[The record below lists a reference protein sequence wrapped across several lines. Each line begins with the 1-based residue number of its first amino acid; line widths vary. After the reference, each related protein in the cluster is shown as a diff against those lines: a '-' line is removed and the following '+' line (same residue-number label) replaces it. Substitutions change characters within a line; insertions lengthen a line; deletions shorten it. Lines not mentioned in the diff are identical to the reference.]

1 MRPAV
6 ILAILILLLTPAL
19 VRMVMGPPA
28 PEHIEE
34 TRQDAVPL

>member
-19 VRMVMGPPA
+19 VRMLMGSPA
-28 PEHIEE
+28 PAHIEE
-34 TRQDAVPL
+34 TRQEAVPL

>member
-6 ILAILILLLTPAL
+6 ILAILILVLTPAL
-19 VRMVMGPPA
+19 VRMLMGPPA

-34 TRQDAVPL
+34 SREEAVPL

>member
-6 ILAILILLLTPAL
+6 ILAIVILLVTPAL
-19 VRMVMGPPA
+19 VRLIAGPPA

-34 TRQDAVPL
+34 TREDVVPL